1 MNNIPLELNTN
12 KESNQIAPNTK
23 QATGGKKEGLFETN
37 IVQDSISG
45 INLVP
50 VLSKEEVIKEEKKEK
65 LNISSILSI
74 IFFLLI
80 TFIIVGLN
88 ITFKL
93 RLNNAKESL
102 GKLEEQ
108 IHTKDSKIVDNNDIV
123 DRIFL
128 YQDIEKTQYSIKA
141 VVEYVNNIA
150 IKNGDTKLI
159 LYTFSGKDK
168 FSFEGE
174 SDGLENAS
182 KFWYLLNTDPNI
194 NGVEMEYINK
204 GSETVRF
211 KFNTQIKVENFLKSA

>member
-1 MNNIPLELNTN
+1 MNNIPLEPNTN

-23 QATGGKKEGLFETN
+23 QAIGGKKEGLFETN

-102 GKLEEQ
+102 SKLEEQ

>member
-1 MNNIPLELNTN
+1 MNSIPLEPNTN
-12 KESNQIAPNTK
+12 QELNQTAPNTK
-23 QATGGKKEGLFETN
+23 QPTGGRKEGLFETN
-37 IVQDSISG
+37 IVQDSVSG

-50 VLSKEEVIKEEKKEK
+50 VLSKEEVIKEERKER

-80 TFIIVGLN
+80 TFVIVGVNL
-88 ITFKL
+88 TFRF
-93 RLNNAKESL
+93 RLNSAKESL
-102 GKLEEQ
+102 SRLEEQ
-108 IHTKDSKIVDNNDIV
+108 IHTKDTKIIDNNDIV

-128 YQDIEKTQYSIKA
+128 YQDIEKTQYSLKA

-150 IKNGDTKLI
+150 TKNGDTKLI

-194 NGVEMEYINK
+194 DSVEMEYINK
-204 GSETVRF
+204 GSDTVRF
-211 KFNTQIKVENFLKSA
+211 KFNTQIKVEEFLKSA

>member
-1 MNNIPLELNTN
+1 MNNIPLEPNTN

>member
-1 MNNIPLELNTN
+1 MNNIPLEPNTN
-12 KESNQIAPNTK
+12 KELNQIAPNAK

-50 VLSKEEVIKEEKKEK
+50 VLSKEEVIKEERKEK

-102 GKLEEQ
+102 SKLEEQ
-108 IHTKDSKIVDNNDIV
+108 IHTKDSKIMDNNDIV

-174 SDGLENAS
+174 SDSLENAS

>member
-1 MNNIPLELNTN
+1 M
-12 KESNQIAPNTK
+12 
-23 QATGGKKEGLFETN
+23 
-37 IVQDSISG
+37 
-45 INLVP
+45 
-50 VLSKEEVIKEEKKEK
+50 
-65 LNISSILSI
+65 
-74 IFFLLI
+74 
-80 TFIIVGLN
+80 
-88 ITFKL
+88 
-93 RLNNAKESL
+93 
-102 GKLEEQ
+102 
-108 IHTKDSKIVDNNDIV
+108 

>member
-1 MNNIPLELNTN
+1 MNNIPLEPNTN

-23 QATGGKKEGLFETN
+23 QPTGGKKEGLFETN

-108 IHTKDSKIVDNNDIV
+108 MHTKDSKIIDNNDIV